1 VFEKVHGRKPTD
13 WDKEGYEGKIITFD
27 KDTDWT
33 NVRFDVENQQIIIKD
48 SKKKEVRVI
57 DLKKSG
63 LSILSNEE
71 SKKIERTVQQ
81 NRADGNPDL

>member
-1 VFEKVHGRKPTD
+1 
-13 WDKEGYEGKIITFD
+13 
-27 KDTDWT
+27 
-33 NVRFDVENQQIIIKD
+33 VRFDVENQQIIIKD

-63 LSILSNEE
+63 ISILSNEE